1 MQCTH
6 STACS
11 ARSARG
17 RACAP
22 GDGRAARAERT
33 DPAALTFVYIHIL
46 WFACW
51 IAFGIEDYPFGLLSQ
66 ILQLTL
72 EVRSYAAAVE
82 VQRDHSQ

>member
-1 MQCTH
+1 
-6 STACS
+6 
-11 ARSARG
+11 
-17 RACAP
+17 
-22 GDGRAARAERT
+22 
-33 DPAALTFVYIHIL
+33 LTFVYIHIL

-82 VQRDHSQ
+82 VQRDQSQSLLDLSRRTLALTAELRPASDARPG